1 MSRSQESTILT
12 SRNGGLLQCQFVV
25 DALTGLVRNTSVV
38 VGGQVSVPR
47 LNWTYRHFANVE
59 QRSFP
64 DEMQLSLTGTGK
76 NLTAVFSLSN
86 LKWNAKEVDLSKE
99 PGGRYRKV
107 SPEEII
113 RPPAANP
120 VVFIKS
126 LRVKSFIFSMYF
138 NVLLI

>member
-1 MSRSQESTILT
+1 M
-12 SRNGGLLQCQFVV
+12 
-25 DALTGLVRNTSVV
+25 RNTSVV

-113 RPPAANP
+113 KKL
-120 VVFIKS
+120 VG
-126 LRVKSFIFSMYF
+126 
-138 NVLLI
+138 